1 MTLGGLILLRPWW
14 LAALPLIALAWAW
27 VRPRRAAGE
36 WTAVLDPAL
45 MPALRRLGLLTDGRH
60 TPDVAL
66 PFLAALALVL
76 ALSGPAVLRPG
87 AVEYR
92 ALDPLILAMD
102 LSPSVAGDQRV
113 LDEARSAAAMCRPRA
128 GSCSCSSS
136 RAS

>member
-27 VRPRRAAGE
+27 VRQRRAAGE

-66 PFLAALALVL
+66 PWYGTVWQSTRTADV
-76 ALSGPAVLRPG
+76 PG
-87 AVEYR
+87 TR
-92 ALDPLILAMD
+92 
-102 LSPSVAGDQRV
+102 R
-113 LDEARSAAAMCRPRA
+113 
-128 GSCSCSSS
+128 
-136 RAS
+136 